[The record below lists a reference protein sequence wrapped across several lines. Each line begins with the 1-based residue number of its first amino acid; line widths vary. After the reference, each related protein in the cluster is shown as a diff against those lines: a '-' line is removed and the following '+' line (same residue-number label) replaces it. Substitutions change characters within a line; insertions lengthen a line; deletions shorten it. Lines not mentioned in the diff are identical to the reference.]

1 LSYEECGNVRSKHKT
16 GTQRVNKI
24 SKNSMNNIATKLT
37 PKEYEENFAELKPAF
52 TDAAAHAEANR
63 CLYCYDSPCMA
74 ACPTHIDISTFIKK
88 IATNNMKGSA
98 KTILSSNWVAL
109 TCAKACPVD
118 VLCEGACVYNHRG
131 EKPIQIGR
139 LQRYVMDWYVEHGMP
154 QLFTPAPKNGMSVG
168 VIGAGP
174 AGLACAAELSILGFD
189 VTIYEAHQ
197 TPGGLDTH
205 GIAPYKMKQQDSLN
219 EVKMVKKLGVKIKTG
234 VLIGKDVS
242 ISTLEKKHDAIF
254 IGVGLPK
261 PTELKIPGEDLK
273 GVFDALDFVEKVTT
287 RKWQSVHVGKRVA
300 VIGAGNTAIDAAT
313 EAKRLGAKEVY
324 MVYRRGRRQMSA
336 YDFEF
341 DLAKKDG
348 ISFYF
353 HSQPKRIIGKKHVEA
368 LECVET
374 KIVNEKLKPV
384 PHSEFKIPVDMIIK
398 AVGQNIDESFLSSI
412 PDLKVTEGMISV
424 NPKTYQTSNP
434 KYFAGGDCINGGR
447 EVVNAAYDGKRAA
460 YGIRQWI
467 FGE

>member
-1 LSYEECGNVRSKHKT
+1 
-16 GTQRVNKI
+16 
-24 SKNSMNNIATKLT
+24 MNNIAPKLSS
-37 PKEYEENFAELKPAF
+37 EQYESNFAELKPAL
-52 TDAAAHAEANR
+52 TPIAAHAEANR

-88 IATNNMKGSA
+88 IATGNMKGSA

-118 VLCEGACVYNHRG
+118 VLCEGACVYNDKG

-139 LQRYVMDWYVEHGMP
+139 LQRHVMDWYVDSGMP
-154 QLFTPAPKNGMSVG
+154 QLFTAAPKNGMSVG

-189 VTIYEAHQ
+189 VTIYEAHKV
-197 TPGGLDTH
+197 PGGLDTH

-234 VLIGKDVS
+234 VLIGKTVP
-242 ISTLEKKHDAIF
+242 ISKLEKEHDAIF
-254 IGVGLPK
+254 IGTGLPK
-261 PTELKIPGEDLK
+261 PTELKIPGENLA
-273 GVFDALDFVEKVTT
+273 GVLNALDFVEDVTK
-287 RKWQSVHVGKRVA
+287 RNWKSIKVGKRVA

-324 MVYRRGRRQMSA
+324 MIYRRGREQMSA
-336 YDFEF
+336 YDFEYE
-341 DLAKKDG
+341 LAKSDG
-348 ISFYF
+348 IKF
-353 HSQPKRIIGKKHVEA
+353 HFHAQPKRVVGKKKVEA

-374 KIVNEKLKPV
+374 KIVNGKVKPI
-384 PHSEFKIPVDMIIK
+384 PRSEFKIPVDMVIK

-412 PDLKVTEGMISV
+412 PDLKIKDGMVVVDS
-424 NPKTYQTSNP
+424 KTYQTTNP
-434 KYFAGGDCINGGR
+434 KYFAGGDCINGGK